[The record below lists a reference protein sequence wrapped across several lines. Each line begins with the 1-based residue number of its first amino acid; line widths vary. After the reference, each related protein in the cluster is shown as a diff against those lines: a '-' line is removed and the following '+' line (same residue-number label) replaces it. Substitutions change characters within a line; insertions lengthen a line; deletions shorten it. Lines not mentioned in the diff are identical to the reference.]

1 MAEELSYSLK
11 MKRPT
16 KDISYPGK
24 PSMEGEWKWR
34 VFRRVAHITSTST
47 LVVCPIPSTV
57 VL

>member
-34 VFRRVAHITSTST
+34 VFRRVAHITST
-47 LVVCPIPSTV
+47 LVVCIY
-57 VL
+57 